1 MKTSSPLARLAPALF
16 VALSLGCASDP
27 ESLESEDDLSSVGPT
42 ANLQWTAYVR
52 ETTAAKLQPGCVPF
66 AVAPAPA
73 VPYKGT
79 ALLLHG
85 FSACPQQYVEVA
97 RRLSGEGYAVL
108 VPLMPGHGRAYTTA
122 PGAATDATDQV
133 VGDDKFRDYG
143 VFAKRMAGIVAAA
156 APGKHVVMG
165 LSVGGAVAASAAIQ
179 SPGTF
184 SRVLLMNTFF
194 DIASD
199 FAALLTPVLSDIAPS
214 YPYSWGPK
222 CEEQRKLGRAGFCQ
236 FRITNLRAVQHF
248 GQETLANVG
257 KIAGSVQVVGVED
270 DPAASTR
277 AIAQAAAAVPGS
289 SACFYEKGIPHSLF
303 SRQDNPGV
311 DMYWLPASLDQ
322 TTAFLTRGKAFD
334 SGVASA
340 VAPYRRCRAR

>member
-1 MKTSSPLARLAPALF
+1 MKTSWPLARFAPALF
-16 VALSLGCASDP
+16 IALSFACAADAESP
-27 ESLESEDDLSSVGPT
+27 ETEDDLTSVGAA
-42 ANLQWTAYVR
+42 ANRQWTAYVR
-52 ETTAAKLQPGCVPF
+52 EATAARLQPGCVPF
-66 AVAPAPA
+66 AVSPAPA

-85 FSACPQQYVEVA
+85 FSACPQQYLEVA
-97 RRLSGEGYAVL
+97 RRLSAEGYAVL

-122 PGAATDATDQV
+122 SGAAVDATDQV
-133 VGDDKFRDYG
+133 VGDERYRDYG
-143 VFAKRMAGIVAAA
+143 VFAKRMADIVAAA
-156 APGKHVVMG
+156 SPGKHVVMG
-165 LSVGGAVAASAAIQ
+165 LSVGGAVAASAAAQ

-199 FAALLTPVLSDIAPS
+199 LAALLTPVLSDIAPS

-248 GQETLANVG
+248 GQETLAGVG
-257 KIAGSVQVVGVED
+257 KVSGAVQVVGVED
-270 DPAASTR
+270 DPAASTG
-277 AIAQAAAAVPGS
+277 AIARAAAAASGS
-289 SACFYEKGIPHSLF
+289 SACFFEKGIPHSLF

-311 DMYWLPASLDQ
+311 DMYWLPAALDQ
-322 TTAFLTRGKAFD
+322 TAGFLTKGKAFD
-334 SGVASA
+334 SGAVSS

>member
-27 ESLESEDDLSSVGPT
+27 ESLESEDDLSSVGPA
-42 ANLQWTAYVR
+42 ANLQWTAYLR
-52 ETTAAKLQPGCVPF
+52 ETSAAKLQPGCVPF

-122 PGAATDATDQV
+122 AGAATDVTDQV

-143 VFAKRMAGIVAAA
+143 AFAKRMAGIVAAA
-156 APGKHVVMG
+156 APGRHVVMG

-194 DIASD
+194 DIASE

-248 GQETLANVG
+248 GQETLANVS
-257 KIAGSVQVVGVED
+257 KIGGSVQVVGVEG

-277 AIAQAAAAVPGS
+277 AIAQAAANIPRS
-289 SACFYEKGIPHSLF
+289 SACFYEKGVPHALF

-311 DMYWLPASLDQ
+311 DMYWLSSALDQ
-322 TTAFLTRGKAFD
+322 TVGFLTKGKAFD
-334 SGVASA
+334 SGAVSA
-340 VAPYRRCRAR
+340 VAPYRRCSAR